1 MVGGDAAARRDVQ
14 GHIVRDRQHI
24 FRRIHIRPAKFEL
37 QAVELRLPVHRVD
50 HTVLGRVVLL
60 GQATGDH
67 LEHTAVADKV
77 DRSGILLIPCINVRM
92 ENFFSACINGQ
103 RRLNILDIILRKRKN
118 TVFHTS
124 RRCPAAEVA
133 DLEPLI
139 YLGTALCGN
148 RAVAGNKAPCIQ
160 RAAIFH
166 GNRRAGVQPEVAIV
180 TDHSALLTAT
190 GRVVLTAHADRA
202 LDRQSCVARQ
212 HQLAVYLGSRHRP
225 KRLRRF
231 LIQGGG
237 IIKRHQQ
244 RNAGGDGITARQC
257 AVSGD
262 DDGLVRAG
270 LRRSNG
276 IAQVRIRLT
285 ANAECCR
292 SACTGVRLWLNSR
305 RRNHLC
311 LAQRRQLNI
320 VRGIRICYQ
329 HCRKQ
334 CRKQQCHQRHGQ
346 KALENLLHFFLTLL
360 FFVCFSCCAKKMLKP
375 MMIERTDQI
384 VPR

>member
-1 MVGGDAAARRDVQ
+1 MDE
-14 GHIVRDRQHI
+14 I
-24 FRRIHIRPAKFEL
+24 
-37 QAVELRLPVHRVD
+37 
-50 HTVLGRVVLL
+50 LG
-60 GQATGDH
+60 
-67 LEHTAVADKV
+67 
-77 DRSGILLIPCINVRM
+77 
-92 ENFFSACINGQ
+92 
-103 RRLNILDIILRKRKN
+103 KRKYP
-118 TVFHTS
+118 VAHAHCCTS
-124 RRCPAAEVA
+124 TAEVA
-133 DLEPLI
+133 NLEPLI
-139 YLGTALCGN
+139 YLGTALSGDCT
-148 RAVAGNKAPCIQ
+148 VAGNKAPRIQ
-160 RAAIFH
+160 RAATLY
-166 GNRRAGVQPEVAIV
+166 GDRSAGVQPEVTIIAN
-180 TDHSALLTAT
+180 HSSNLTAT
-190 GRVVLTAHADRA
+190 SRVVLTTNADGA
-202 LDRQSCVARQ
+202 LHRQGRIGGQ
-212 HQLAVYLGSRHRP
+212 HQLAVCFGRC
-225 KRLRRF
+225 RRSGCRGCF
-231 LIQGGG
+231 LVQCIS
-237 IIKRHQQ
+237 IIERHQQ
-244 RNAGGDGITARQC
+244 RNTGGDGIAARQC

-262 DDGLVRAG
+262 NDGLVRAG

-292 SACTGVRLWLNSR
+292 SACTDVRLWLNSR

-346 KALENLLHFFLTLL
+346 KTLKNLLHFFLTLL